1 MFNISNS
8 VVRVLELL
16 NEVPITKWLVVI
28 TLLALVI
35 LLVTIVRLT

>member
-1 MFNISNS
+1 MLNISKS
-8 VVRVLELL
+8 TIRALELL

-35 LLVTIVRLT
+35 LLVAIVRLT